1 MKKIPVFFQ
10 KCKCHLL
17 ILCYSVYVLFQLV
30 TGVWGMASDSL
41 LRASGKLQA
50 QQLSVEDFQ
59 PVNLKEDGNGWRSE
73 TPDPQLLYVVDG
85 YVTSLRIEMEFNAPA
100 GELDLYYT
108 QKPGE
113 NFDKYRRVWAVQQQD
128 GSYLYTLPRTKIHM
142 LRLDPGSAENLRISF
157 GDIEINQLASVTRYF
172 DISLHGLFCLVL
184 YPALAA
190 AILQYVLQVYPL
202 LLHGKQHGKGSF

>member
-50 QQLSVEDFQ
+50 QQLSAEDFQ

-73 TPDPQLLYVVDG
+73 TPDPQLLYVV
-85 YVTSLRIEMEFNAPA
+85 VNI
-100 GELDLYYT
+100 
-108 QKPGE
+108 
-113 NFDKYRRVWAVQQQD
+113 
-128 GSYLYTLPRTKIHM
+128 
-142 LRLDPGSAENLRISF
+142 SAENSHNR
-157 GDIEINQLASVTRYF
+157 
-172 DISLHGLFCLVL
+172 
-184 YPALAA
+184 
-190 AILQYVLQVYPL
+190 
-202 LLHGKQHGKGSF
+202 